1 MTNMRL
7 KDVFKREKYLRE
19 NSNRD
24 PESYL
29 LFVHSYFPNN
39 KKQERAIHKSYT
51 MRHLN
56 RVVQKFTQKNLK
68 GLSLL

>member
-7 KDVFKREKYLRE
+7 KDVFRKEKILRE
-19 NSNRD
+19 NSERD

-29 LFVHSYFPNN
+29 LFVHTYFPNN

>member
-7 KDVFKREKYLRE
+7 KDVFRREKILRE
-19 NSNRD
+19 NSERD

-29 LFVHSYFPNN
+29 LFVHTYFPNN
-39 KKQERAIHKSYT
+39 NKQARAIHKSYT

-56 RVVQKFTQKNLK
+56 RVVQKFTQNNLK